1 MNTEQMLEVVD
12 RQLKAYNGHD
22 LNNFCACYHTEVTV
36 NFLISGKTD
45 SKGIKEFTE
54 GYRELFENNPELK
67 CELKSRKTLPDSV
80 IDEELVMGL
89 TGCPNGLHAV
99 AIYGFRDGLIDRV
112 WFAL

>member
-1 MNTEQMLEVVD
+1 MTKDQMTKLVE
-12 RQLKAYNGHD
+12 RQLDAYNRRD
-22 LNNFCACYHTEVTV
+22 LQAFSACYHTDVMV

-54 GYRELFENNPELK
+54 GYRELFEISPELK
-67 CELKSRKTLPDSV
+67 CELKSRTVLKDSI
-80 IDEELVMGL
+80 IDEELVTGL
-89 TGCPNGLHAV
+89 AGHPNGLHAV